1 MDVPEL
7 NNYLNFV
14 RKNIRELEAQISAL
28 DGGNWNRN
36 VRGDYDKEML
46 YSGLQNARSNLQSL
60 LKRNYECE
68 SK

>member
-1 MDVPEL
+1 MEVGEL
-7 NNYLNFV
+7 NNYLDFV
-14 RKNIRELEAQISAL
+14 RKSITDLEAQINVL
-28 DGGNWNRN
+28 DGGNWSRN

-46 YSGLQNARSNLQSL
+46 YSGLQNIRNSFQSL